1 MTIAID
7 NLSKRFVNHAG
18 QSVTILDNICL
29 DIGEREIVTV
39 LGPSGCGKTTLLNC
53 IAGLEPYSGSVFVMG
68 TKVTRPPDAV
78 SVVFQ
83 SPHLLP
89 WRTVR
94 RNIEFGLESQS
105 RLTKSDR
112 ADEVGRVMDLVRLT
126 AAADKYPKQLSGGM
140 QQRVN
145 IARALAMRPRI
156 LLMDEPFG
164 ALDAITKEH
173 LQEELQAVAVREN
186 LTIVFITHDIA
197 EAVYLGDRVLLM
209 AHSPG
214 RIARSVEVDGARPRP
229 LAVKRSTAAQEM
241 YLDLWKSLG
250 ESSIL
255 A

>member
-1 MTIAID
+1 MTITID
-7 NLSKRFVNHAG
+7 HLSKRFVNHAG
-18 QSVTILDNICL
+18 QSVTILDDICL
-29 DIGEREIVTV
+29 DVGESEIVTV

-53 IAGLEPYSGSVFVMG
+53 IAGLEPYSGSVSVMG
-68 TKVTRPPDAV
+68 KKVTRPPDAV

-94 RNIEFGLESQS
+94 RNVEFGLESQS
-105 RLTKSDR
+105 GLTKSER
-112 ADEVGRVMDLVRLT
+112 ADAVGRVIDLVRLT
-126 AAADKYPKQLSGGM
+126 AAADTYPKQLSGGM

-145 IARALAMRPRI
+145 IARALAVRPRV

-173 LQEELQAVAVREN
+173 LQEELQAVAVRED

-214 RIARSVEVDGARPRP
+214 RIARTIEVDGARPRP
-229 LAVKRSTAAQEM
+229 LAVKRSAAAQEM
-241 YLDLWKSLG
+241 YLELWKILG